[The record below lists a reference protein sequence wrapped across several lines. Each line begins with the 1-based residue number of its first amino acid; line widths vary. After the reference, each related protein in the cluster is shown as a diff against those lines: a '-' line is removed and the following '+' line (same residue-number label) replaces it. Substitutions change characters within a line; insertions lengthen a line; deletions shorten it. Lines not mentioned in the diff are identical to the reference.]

1 MPEELHLVSG
11 AGGRIV
17 ADGYSWMQAVHWVHG
32 AGVYVPPARRP
43 RFGETTLR
51 LARVLSELTPCRPS
65 IARLMRELGCSR
77 RTVQY
82 HLEILRACGLLAWRS
97 IGTRLPML
105 PGQLRVECR
114 ASEYERLV
122 PVAYDEALGIRT
134 AGEGLERR
142 MTGISEEGR
151 GLIGELGKKAARRV
165 RRTRRTS
172 RHTRSVQ
179 PAETACCT
187 PMVGGT
193 THLVSST
200 SDVDSKATGRA
211 RVEKSASKGK
221 RSAKPSRVAGQG
233 RRTVLGQVVSAAM
246 MAAGDLMARVAYRR
260 VPWVRQASHDQL
272 RWVLNDVADRG
283 WGPERAVAWLA
294 EIAGQYGAGALW
306 RPERPHAL
314 IARALRQ
321 EAEQAAYDQE
331 LRQDVA
337 ARVEPMDNAAMR
349 ELAGLAGLFA
359 LMDTPASSPESSPV
373 EETLAQAHW
382 APRTVVAAIDDDVD
396 AAIDCY
402 GVDLVARYAGL
413 AANPNVQIG
422 VR

>member
-1 MPEELHLVSG
+1 MSG

-17 ADGYSWMQAVHWVHG
+17 VDGYSWMQAVHWVHG
-32 AGVYVPPARRP
+32 VGIYVPPPRRP
-43 RFGETTLR
+43 KFGETTLR
-51 LARVLSELTPCRPS
+51 LARVLSQLTPCRPS

-105 PGQLRVECR
+105 PDQLRVECR
-114 ASEYERLV
+114 TSEYERLA

-134 AGEGLERR
+134 VGEGLERR

-179 PAETACCT
+179 PAEMPRCT

-200 SDVDSKATGRA
+200 SDVDSKATGEARDTKSITGKKRA
-211 RVEKSASKGK
+211 
-221 RSAKPSRVAGQG
+221 AKQARTGG
-233 RRTVLGQVVSAAM
+233 ERRRTVLGQAVTAAI
-246 MAAGDLMARVAYRR
+246 MAAGDQLAKVAYRR
-260 VPWVRQASHDQL
+260 VPWVREASHDQL
-272 RWVLNDVADRG
+272 RWVLSDLTSRG
-283 WGPERAVAWLA
+283 WSGQRAVAWLG
-294 EIAGQYGAGALW
+294 EIAAQYGAGLLW

-314 IARALRQ
+314 IAHALRQ
-321 EAEQAAYDQE
+321 EAEQAAHDQQLATE
-331 LRQDVA
+331 A
-337 ARVEPMDNAAMR
+337 AVRVEASANTEMR
-349 ELAGLAGLFA
+349 EYGHLTDLFDLMPDPTDNQTPAPAGTSIGQACFYPQAAAA
-359 LMDTPASSPESSPV
+359 LMEADP
-373 EETLAQAHW
+373 
-382 APRTVVAAIDDDVD
+382 D
-396 AAIDCY
+396 AAFDRY
-402 GVDLVARYAGL
+402 GVELVARFAYLEAS
-413 AANPNVQIG
+413 PHVQLG
-422 VR
+422 GRGR